1 MQAHP
6 QSTSAARIYMA
17 TPRIAPPLL
26 SKDPEIATLVTA
38 ARRSSAS
45 PRSST
50 RPATLLGSAGRKPS
64 QRELSSSVSEGAGLA
79 HDAGNLL
86 QALGLYCELLHVP
99 GVLRPEHMHYASEL
113 RQLSE
118 RSSAMI
124 RRLLKG
130 FAAPPMAQPEAQP
143 VASLLASAS
152 VALAPPALARPVSEP
167 MPQPWLDSPKSVAPS
182 CFNPAETLHQQSALL
197 QRIAAPWAIISVM
210 TQDALPGLE
219 FSAEILERITVNLV
233 LNAAEAL
240 RNAGEAP
247 DPMRLRSVPQRSA
260 AQTQTTDTSAAFT
273 AAPTRETKAGR
284 IRVSLRMAAGRL
296 RLSVEDNG
304 PGMPPGIAA
313 AFLRPAPLPP
323 GTARGLGHRIVHE
336 LAMAT
341 GGQLAIRVRP
351 GTGTT
356 FSLEWPVKLEH
367 HPYCEGPTL
376 RLVSSHRAFA
386 DLPARGSQVRTVN
399 GGLDAC

>member
-1 MQAHP
+1 MQAQP
-6 QSTSAARIYMA
+6 QSNSAARIYMA
-17 TPRIAPPLL
+17 TPRLASPLL
-26 SKDPEIATLVTA
+26 AEEQETATRATVTQH
-38 ARRSSAS
+38 SSAL
-45 PRSST
+45 PRNSA
-50 RPATLLGSAGRKPS
+50 RPPTLLGSAGRKPS

-118 RSSAMI
+118 RSSSMI

-130 FAAPPMAQPEAQP
+130 FASHPAPTP
-143 VASLLASAS
+143 VAS
-152 VALAPPALARPVSEP
+152 VPEELAPPSPAGPASAPP
-167 MPQPWLDSPKSVAPS
+167 PQPWLDTPRSVAAS

-197 QRIAAPWAIISVM
+197 QRLAAPWATISVM

-247 DPMRLRSVPQRSA
+247 DPMRLRSIPRTGSA
-260 AQTQTTDTSAAFT
+260 ADLAGDLK
-273 AAPTRETKAGR
+273 AAPTTRTGR
-284 IRVSLRMAAGRL
+284 IRVSLRMADGRL

-356 FSLEWPVKLEH
+356 FSLDWPVKLELLPH
-367 HPYCEGPTL
+367 CEGPML

-386 DLPARGSQVRTVN
+386 DLPARASQTRIVN
-399 GGLDAC
+399 GGQDAC